1 MTLVAETNA
10 TEGPIHPDVLE
21 HATAIASAKGPE
33 AFTELRNLWRTW
45 DRADPTHVEEAIV
58 GVIENKAQPAPVRA
72 YAGLLEAYAR
82 RRRGDLEGALARV
95 ERLGFVSRYM
105 TVGPFTNDGKTG
117 INEEF
122 PPELELTEP
131 IPAGRAYEGKER
143 AVRWRVPPVGSSYGW
158 FDFGDI
164 LRPSEDVCGFAT
176 TFVRSKPGSKSP
188 TRPITLWLG
197 SAGAFKLFYEGKKV
211 LEDLAY
217 RDLDMDRF
225 ATTVTLRPTW
235 SRITV
240 KVCGDTDAPKLS
252 LRLGNATGEPDLDV
266 DVRADL
272 ETSAE
277 SAAADK
283 ERARAKKPSPAETN
297 RVLGPVQAFEL
308 ATSAKNAKPEAL
320 EFYARYLA
328 VTGGDPK
335 AEHKARDL
343 ASRAADAEPTVAR
356 LLLAG
361 ELAEDRNQRR
371 TWVERASALAKTNKE
386 KLNVLLAEAHLART
400 GTNWRD
406 AVPVYERILAIDPD
420 NLGGTLGLIELH
432 VEAGL
437 KRTALDMLEKAVQK
451 HPRSVSLLSVL
462 AEQLRT
468 LGRDAEADE
477 VEARYAA
484 LRFDDA
490 SFLSQKVDLAVAR
503 RDAAGAE
510 RWLGRF
516 LGVEADSPW
525 ARSIAARTY
534 RALGQKDRALATY
547 QQALAMAPE
556 DIQTLRA
563 LSDVYGES
571 GDTDK
576 QLDLLRQILTIAPQT
591 KDVRE
596 YVEHIQPKAPRMDE
610 AYAWAPEKFLPMRS
624 APMQGYPMRFLRNL
638 TVTTVYPNGL
648 ASRFRQIVF
657 QPLTDETAASGRQYR
672 FMYETARQTI
682 DLRAAKVYRQNGKI
696 DEAIESGEGPANNPA
711 ISMYTSQR
719 TFGVL
724 FPRLSA
730 GDVVELR
737 YRVEDI
743 APRNEISD
751 YFGEVEY
758 LQEDNP
764 IASSEYILVTP
775 KDKTF
780 YIRTN
785 KIDNIIKEE
794 KVEGDKRI
802 YRFTANDVP
811 PLTPEPNMP
820 PWPEV
825 LGYVHVSTFDTWN
838 SVGAWYWG
846 LAREQFDVDDQVRQ
860 RARDLTKN
868 AKDDAAKVRAIYRF
882 ATETRYVALEFGIEG
897 IRPRRA
903 AQTLARG
910 WGDCKDK
917 ATLIVTMLREVGIP
931 STIVLLRTRM
941 RGDIA
946 PEPASLAPFD
956 HAIAYVPSLD
966 LYLDGTAE
974 HTGSTELPVMDRG
987 AIGLLVNEGKPKF
1000 VKLPDPP
1007 PEQSVAKRHVDV
1019 TLAADGSAQIATDL
1033 QVTGAYAPDWR
1044 RRYLAEGTQR
1054 ERATQDLAGDF
1065 GPMDLAPGRTGVEAI
1080 NLQDVEQPVRLRLKG
1095 KATNFARHE
1104 DDTLSVPANI
1114 APRLVAE
1121 LAPSSK
1127 RTLDVVIGALTTREE
1142 EWALKVPAGA
1152 KLQKV
1157 PAPQTIDSPF
1167 GRFELFV
1174 EQAAGKVTVRT
1185 SLSFK
1190 KPRISPSEY
1199 TQFRT
1204 FCEAV
1209 DRGFNQRIVVGK

>member
-1 MTLVAETNA
+1 M
-10 TEGPIHPDVLE
+10 
-21 HATAIASAKGPE
+21 
-33 AFTELRNLWRTW
+33 
-45 DRADPTHVEEAIV
+45 
-58 GVIENKAQPAPVRA
+58 
-72 YAGLLEAYAR
+72 
-82 RRRGDLEGALARV
+82 
-95 ERLGFVSRYM
+95 
-105 TVGPFTNDGKTG
+105 
-117 INEEF
+117 
-122 PPELELTEP
+122 
-131 IPAGRAYEGKER
+131 
-143 AVRWRVPPVGSSYGW
+143 
-158 FDFGDI
+158 
-164 LRPSEDVCGFAT
+164 
-176 TFVRSKPGSKSP
+176 
-188 TRPITLWLG
+188 
-197 SAGAFKLFYEGKKV
+197 
-211 LEDLAY
+211 
-217 RDLDMDRF
+217 
-225 ATTVTLRPTW
+225 
-235 SRITV
+235 
-240 KVCGDTDAPKLS
+240 KVCGDSDAPKLS
-252 LRLGNATGEPDLDV
+252 LRLGDATGEPDLDV
-266 DVRADL
+266 DIRADL
-272 ETSAE
+272 EASVE
-277 SAAADK
+277 AAAAER
-283 ERARAKKPSPAETN
+283 ERARSKTPTPAETN

-308 ATSAKNAKPEAL
+308 ATSGKSPKPAAL
-320 EFYARYLA
+320 ELYAQYLA
-328 VTGGDPK
+328 ITGGDPK

-343 ASRAADAEPTVAR
+343 ASRAADAEPTVDR

-371 TWVERASALAKTNKE
+371 TWVERASAIAKTNKE
-386 KLNVLLAEAHLART
+386 RLDVLLAEAHLART

-406 AVPVYERILAIDPD
+406 AVPIYERILTLDPD
-420 NLGGTLGLIELH
+420 NLGGVLGLVELH
-432 VEAGL
+432 IEAGL

-451 HPRSVSLLSVL
+451 HPRSVSLLSAL

-477 VEARYAA
+477 VESRYAA

-490 SFLSQKVDLAVAR
+490 SFLSQKVELAVSR

-516 LGVEADSPW
+516 LGIEADSAW

-547 QQALAMAPE
+547 QQALALAPE
-556 DIQTLRA
+556 DVQTLRA

-576 QLDLLRQILTIAPQT
+576 QLDLLRQILTIAPQA

-596 YVEHIQPKAPRMDE
+596 YVEHIQPKAPRTDE

-624 APMQGYPMRFLRNL
+624 APMQGYPMRYLRNL

-648 ASRFRQIVF
+648 ASRFRQVVF

-672 FMYETARQTI
+672 FMYEAARQTV

-696 DEAIESGEGPANNPA
+696 DEAVESGEGPANNPA

-737 YRVEDI
+737 YRVEDV

-764 IASSEYILVTP
+764 IANSEYVLVTP
-775 KDKTF
+775 KNKTF

-785 KIDNIIKEE
+785 KLENLVKEE
-794 KVEGDKRI
+794 KVDGDKRI
-802 YRFTANDVP
+802 FRFTASDVA

-838 SVGAWYWG
+838 SVGSWYWG
-846 LAREQFDVDDQVRQ
+846 LAREQFDVDDEVRR
-860 RARDLTKN
+860 RARELTKN
-868 AKDDAAKVRAIYRF
+868 AKDDAAKVRAIYKF

-987 AIGLLVNEGKPKF
+987 AIGLQVNEGKPKY

-1007 PEQSVAKRHVDV
+1007 PELSVSKRHVDV
-1019 TLAADGSAQIATDL
+1019 TLALDGSATIATDL

-1044 RRYLAEGTQR
+1044 RRYLAEGTRR

-1065 GPMDLAPGRTGVEAI
+1065 GPMEVAPGRTGVDATNI
-1080 NLQDVEQPVRLRLKG
+1080 DDVEQPVRLRVKG
-1095 KATNFARHE
+1095 KATSFARRE

-1127 RTLDVVIGALTTREE
+1127 RMLDVVIGALTTRDE
-1142 EWALKVPAGA
+1142 EWVVKVPAGA

-1157 PAPQTIDSPF
+1157 PAPQKIDSPF
-1167 GRFELFV
+1167 GHFELSS
-1174 EQAAGKVTVRT
+1174 EQVPGKVTVRT

-1190 KPRISPSEY
+1190 KVRVTPAEY
-1199 TQFRT
+1199 AQFRT

-1209 DRGFNQRIVVGK
+1209 DRAFNQRIVVGK